1 MFISRLFIRNF
12 RNLRHFDAE
21 TGAGV
26 TCFIGENNSGKTNL
40 FQALRLVLD
49 GNISP
54 QRRRL
59 QPEDLS
65 VGLTFTTPEHVLIS
79 VEFSDFA
86 GRPNE
91 EALPFTAVLENGRAR
106 ISYRFRPKATARDT
120 IEQLAEGA
128 PVPRLGMDD
137 YVWEIAAGGDNID
150 LNTVTWKDSFGTR
163 FSTDNLQQGYLVVL
177 MEALRDVESRLAA
190 PRTSPLQQII
200 EQRKIP
206 EADQTALVE
215 LLQTANASINA
226 SATIGDLGTQ
236 LSSSFKEAAGKA
248 FAMGVS
254 LGLGEPSFADISRGL
269 KVLLSGYG
277 LASLDPS
284 RNGLGL
290 NNILYISM
298 LQHYFERR
306 VAEEKTAG
314 QLLLVEEPEAHLHP
328 QLQRVLLATLQRKNV
343 QVFITTHSTYITSG
357 VPLSSHIV
365 LTSTGGAVTTFAKP
379 TSIPAMEAAD
389 IADLER
395 YLDATRSALLYA
407 RKVLLVEGPAEQFVI
422 PRIVKAVM
430 GIDLDEDGI
439 AVVPI
444 FGTHFS
450 SYAKL
455 FGPGGIQ
462 KKCAILTDGDLL
474 PSDADP
480 DSPAEQDEVS
490 PALSRQELNALRG
503 PYVEVF
509 TCETTFEREL
519 TLHGTLAMLEAGTRE
534 IGAPRLANTLRQLQE
549 QITAGEQ
556 PDLTQA
562 KDRVLRTAKRFGK
575 ARYAQVISKHATSAR
590 AVPDYLRN
598 ALEWLNTDAP
608 NE

>member
-1 MFISRLFIRNF
+1 
-12 RNLRHFDAE
+12 
-21 TGAGV
+21 
-26 TCFIGENNSGKTNL
+26 
-40 FQALRLVLD
+40 
-49 GNISP
+49 
-54 QRRRL
+54 
-59 QPEDLS
+59 
-65 VGLTFTTPEHVLIS
+65 
-79 VEFSDFA
+79 
-86 GRPNE
+86 
-91 EALPFTAVLENGRAR
+91 
-106 ISYRFRPKATARDT
+106 
-120 IEQLAEGA
+120 
-128 PVPRLGMDD
+128 
-137 YVWEIAAGGDNID
+137 
-150 LNTVTWKDSFGTR
+150 
-163 FSTDNLQQGYLVVL
+163 
-177 MEALRDVESRLAA
+177 
-190 PRTSPLQQII
+190 
-200 EQRKIP
+200 
-206 EADQTALVE
+206 
-215 LLQTANASINA
+215 
-226 SATIGDLGTQ
+226 
-236 LSSSFKEAAGKA
+236 
-248 FAMGVS
+248 
-254 LGLGEPSFADISRGL
+254 
-269 KVLLSGYG
+269 
-277 LASLDPS
+277 
-284 RNGLGL
+284 
-290 NNILYISM
+290 
-298 LQHYFERR
+298 
-306 VAEEKTAG
+306 
-314 QLLLVEEPEAHLHP
+314 
-328 QLQRVLLATLQRKNV
+328 
-343 QVFITTHSTYITSG
+343 
-357 VPLSSHIV
+357 
-365 LTSTGGAVTTFAKP
+365 
-379 TSIPAMEAAD
+379 
-389 IADLER
+389 
-395 YLDATRSALLYA
+395 
-407 RKVLLVEGPAEQFVI
+407 
-422 PRIVKAVM
+422 M